1 MLSSPSLEPSPA
13 PAPITPG
20 RGTNR
25 CEVKNMK
32 MDVTAMTLREV
43 EELITRTKRFCD
55 AAYVEADRGR
65 LELKM

>member
-1 MLSSPSLEPSPA
+1 
-13 PAPITPG
+13 
-20 RGTNR
+20 
-25 CEVKNMK
+25 MK

-55 AAYVEADRGR
+55 AAYVEAERGR